1 MFRVF
6 HLFFD
11 FVIFLNIIFVVFNDR
26 GDIEWAFL
34 IIFVIEISL
43 KVYAWGF
50 KEFAADK
57 WNL

>member
-1 MFRVF
+1 
-6 HLFFD
+6 
-11 FVIFLNIIFVVFNDR
+11 VVFNDR